1 MNWLVDVILPLQCE
15 AQIRYRQAP
24 QKCHIQMNNE
34 EIFVQFDTP
43 QRAITPG
50 QVCALYDGDRVLGS

>member
-1 MNWLVDVILPLQCE
+1 MNWLSEVPGRYTCE

-24 QKCHIQMNNE
+24 QKCEIIQRDE
-34 EIFVQFDTP
+34 YTDVTFSAS

-50 QVCALYDGDRVLGS
+50 QVCALYDGERVV